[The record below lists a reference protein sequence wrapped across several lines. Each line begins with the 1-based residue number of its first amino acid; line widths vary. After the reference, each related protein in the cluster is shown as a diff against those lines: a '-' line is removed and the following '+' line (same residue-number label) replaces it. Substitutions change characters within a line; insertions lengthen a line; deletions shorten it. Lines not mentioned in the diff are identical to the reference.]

1 MREGAIFAHL
11 LYKYTYSNYKRIISG
26 LRLRSCEDAAPAAAQ
41 KRPPH
46 DALFPSRAADSEPCG
61 RGLSCSLPRR

>member
-1 MREGAIFAHL
+1 MCEGVIFAHY
-11 LYKYTYSNYKRIISG
+11 LYKYTYSNYKRITSG
-26 LRLRSCEDAAPAAAQ
+26 LRLRSCENAAPAAAQ

-61 RGLSCSLPRR
+61 RGLSC